1 MDLSDAVAELHVVC
15 VVLLRVVDGGVDALE
30 RRLGAATV
38 REVAAVVRN
47 EGQGGIAPG
56 KRLRK
61 LV

>member
-30 RRLGAATV
+30 RRLGAAV

-47 EGQGGIAPG
+47 EGQGGVAPG

-61 LV
+61 

>member
-1 MDLSDAVAELHVVC
+1 MDLSDAFAELHVVC

-30 RRLGAATV
+30 RRLGAAV
-38 REVAAVVRN
+38 RKVAAVVRD
-47 EGQGGIAPG
+47 EGEGGIAAR